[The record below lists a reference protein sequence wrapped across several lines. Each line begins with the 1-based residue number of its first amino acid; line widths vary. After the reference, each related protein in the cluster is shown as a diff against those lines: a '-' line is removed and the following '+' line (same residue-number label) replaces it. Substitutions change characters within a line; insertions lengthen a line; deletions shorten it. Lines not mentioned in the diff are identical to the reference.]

1 MIRILIYFVCAAWI
15 AIHTARDVA
24 AQALTEV
31 GEPADTIEQLSADW
45 SEARQLYQGVEHQRW
60 ELNEPRPLVVNC
72 LRVNPKTPGLNFH
85 STGRIEGWEDGA
97 VETRRET
104 VRDFLRA
111 ERAKGVP
118 LVVAINADAFTL
130 KTAYNR
136 KDPCD
141 LLGLAVAGGT
151 TVSSPTGS
159 PSLIVRKNGELKIE
173 ALAKDARLD
182 GIEVAVSGFGL
193 CLQDG
198 KALPSGDDLHP
209 RTGFG
214 LSEKGD
220 FLFLVTIDGR
230 QPASQGATTAEL
242 GAIMAEVGAHVA
254 INMDGGGST
263 TLAWWNPDRN
273 EAEACEL
280 LNQPVGNGVAW
291 SRDREAGT
299 FRTTER
305 TNGNNFGISWSGK

>member
-1 MIRILIYFVCAAWI
+1 MVRILLFTLCAVLV
-15 AIHTARDVA
+15 AIHSPREVT
-24 AQALTEV
+24 AQALAEV
-31 GEPADTIEQLSADW
+31 GQPADTIEELSADW
-45 SEARQLYQGVEHQRW
+45 SKARKLYPGVEHQRW
-60 ELNEPRPLVVNC
+60 ELKEPRPLVINC
-72 LRVNPKTPGLNFH
+72 LRVDPKTPGLKFH
-85 STGRIEGWEDGA
+85 STERIEGWENGV

-104 VRDFLRA
+104 VRDYLRA
-111 ERAKGVP
+111 ERVKGVP
-118 LVVAINADAFTL
+118 LVAAINADAFTL

-141 LLGLAVAGGT
+141 LLGLAVAEGT
-151 TVSSPTGS
+151 AVSSPSGS

-173 ALAKDARLD
+173 ALAKDASLD

-193 CLQDG
+193 CLQEG
-198 KALPSGDDLHP
+198 KALPSGEDLHP

-242 GAIMAEVGAHVA
+242 GTIMAEIGAYVA

-263 TLAWWNPDRN
+263 TLAWWNPERG

-291 SRDREAGT
+291 SPERDPGT

-305 TNGNNFGISWSGK
+305 TNGNNFGISIK